1 MGTNRNG
8 ARTFLTIIAKCCQL
22 SHMPGFRTG
31 VDRIL
36 GEDSSAD
43 LIAVWTPLCTLVET
57 LIAGDD
63 YWNKRD
69 ASLPD
74 LVGSEDAPFG

>member
-8 ARTFLTIIAKCCQL
+8 ARTFLEVIAKACRL

-31 VDRIL
+31 VDTIL
-36 GEDSSAD
+36 GPDSSTD